1 MKNGKYLLIGALYIV
16 LMIAIPASFAA
27 DNNTT
32 NSPITTNDTTTI
44 PVTTDSINQ
53 DSGSIVD
60 DNSTFDGFDIY
71 DNATTTDDNGEPI
84 LYDSGLVTNDNDTFN
99 YFDIYTNNS
108 SEVDDNGE
116 PLVYDVSPIV
126 EDNSTFDGFD
136 VYNNV
141 SNITDENGEPI
152 LYQEHTVNPKSL
164 SHKNVILNTSH
175 FTKNYGD
182 NKTFTGNISKVA
194 NSTST
199 VSLNITRLSDGKSK
213 VYNATITNGTFN
225 LPINLSPGAY
235 LVKTDLKT
243 KYVNFTKVFT
253 TENVNHI
260 LVSNS
265 SLNKTQTYL
274 VYDYKYLNG
283 LNGHK
288 FNGILK
294 TYSGKYLAN
303 KVVSI
308 HVTNKATGLTKVYKV
323 TTNKNGRFTLPVNL
337 VKNGHYSIN
346 CIYSG
351 TNFYSGSNLAYSV

>member
-1 MKNGKYLLIGALYIV
+1 MKNGKYLLIGALFIV

-71 DNATTTDDNGEPI
+71 DNATNTTNDNGEPI
-84 LYDSGLVTNDNDTFN
+84 LYDSGLVTNDNDTF
-99 YFDIYTNNS
+99 
-108 SEVDDNGE
+108 
-116 PLVYDVSPIV
+116 
-126 EDNSTFDGFD
+126 DGFD

-141 SNITDENGEPI
+141 SNIDENGEPN